1 MADNIKLSDL
11 LKGSGYEE
19 TPKEVKKYSDIQL
32 APGKKIVLQAQSD
45 SDPRGLVV
53 TWRKD
58 GGYDV
63 AYWYDKPTNI
73 VPAELKGDGKS
84 FGDIKNVY
92 LGFHPELDDDGN
104 SY

>member
-1 MADNIKLSDL
+1 MADHMKLKDL
-11 LKGSGYEE
+11 LQGSGYEE

-32 APGKKIVLQAQSD
+32 APGKKIVLQAQTD
-45 SDPRGLVV
+45 KVERGLIV

-63 AYWYDKPTNI
+63 AYWYETPNNI

-84 FGDIKNVY
+84 FGDIKNVF
-92 LGFHPELDDDGN
+92 LGFHPEIDNDSD

>member
-1 MADNIKLSDL
+1 MADIKLKDL
-11 LKGSGYEE
+11 LSGSGYEE

-45 SDPRGLVV
+45 DTERGLVV

-63 AYWYDKPTNI
+63 AYWYDTPNNI
-73 VPAELKGDGKS
+73 VSAELKGDGKS

-92 LGFHPELDDDGN
+92 LGFHPELDDEKA
-104 SY
+104 Y

>member
-1 MADNIKLSDL
+1 MADHMKLKDILQGTGFEEIK
-11 LKGSGYEE
+11 
-19 TPKEVKKYSDIQL
+19 PEVKKHSDIML
-32 APGKKIVLQAQSD
+32 APGKKIVLQADSD
-45 SDPRGLVV
+45 SDPRGLIV

-63 AYWYDKPTNI
+63 AYWYDTPNNI

-92 LGFHPELDDDGN
+92 LGFHPELDDDKT
-104 SY
+104 Y

>member
-32 APGKKIVLQAQSD
+32 APGKKIVLQAQTDKSE
-45 SDPRGLVV
+45 RGLVV

-63 AYWYDKPTNI
+63 AYWYGTPDNI
-73 VPAELKGDGKS
+73 VSAELKGDGKS
-84 FGDIKNVY
+84 FGDIKNVW
-92 LGFHPELDDDGN
+92 LGFHPEIDK
-104 SY
+104 